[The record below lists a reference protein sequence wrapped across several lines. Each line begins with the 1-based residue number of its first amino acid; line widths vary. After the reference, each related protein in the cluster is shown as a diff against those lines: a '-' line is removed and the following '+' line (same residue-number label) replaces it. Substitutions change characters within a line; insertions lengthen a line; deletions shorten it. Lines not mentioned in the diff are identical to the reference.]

1 MAQLEQ
7 KCLTPLKICAL
18 RATRLDADG
27 TPAAGPNNSY
37 VTNRITELALGT
49 EVRTGDEQELLDGCG
64 CPILE
69 YQEDDS
75 FKRWTFGLSLGSL
88 EFGLFE
94 MLLGTPLILDDSD
107 IPVPI
112 GLQFNTPA
120 SCGAVRPKV
129 ALEVWS
135 KAIAYDDQD
144 PDKPWFHW
152 VFPAAKFNPAP
163 DSLTLGA
170 AAAPM
175 VLNGRGVQNA
185 RFGDPY
191 AELEEEP
198 DASGQ
203 VFLATTFPTPEC
215 GFQTIGSS

>member
-18 RATRLDADG
+18 RVTRLNQDG

-37 VTNRITELALGT
+37 VTNRLSQIELGS
-49 EVRTGDEQELLDGCG
+49 EVREGDEQEMLDGCG

-69 YQEDDS
+69 FKEDDS
-75 FKRWTFGLSLGSL
+75 FKRWTFGLSLGSI
-88 EFGLFE
+88 EFGLKE
-94 MLLGTPLILDDSD
+94 MLLGTPLILDDST

-120 SCGAVRPKV
+120 GCGAVRPKV

-152 VFPAAKFNPAP
+152 VFPGAKFNPAP

-170 AAAPM
+170 DANPI
-175 VLNGRGVQNA
+175 VLNGRGVQNT

-191 AELEEEP
+191 NELPEP
-198 DASGQ
+198 PEGSGQ
-203 VFLATTFPTPEC
+203 VFLSEDFPVPEC
-215 GFQTIGSS
+215 GYQTIGSS